1 MDILQ
6 NIHELPRI
14 DKIKIMEFIWEE
26 LSASDQDFESP
37 KWHQKV
43 LSETEERMKNGQ
55 EEVLDWDE
63 AKRRLRNTSK

>member
-26 LSASDQDFESP
+26 LSALDQEFESP
-37 KWHQKV
+37 NWHKKV